1 VKSVLLIAASCALM
15 GAGNLIAQDGFGG
28 GEFLLVFFGFI
39 LLAWRDELLRG
50 E

>member
-1 VKSVLLIAASCALM
+1 M